1 MAADFPENYERFMDA
16 FQFIKD
22 VPCDWDESL
31 YLEAEPMEYITAARK
46 EKGGGNWFVGCV
58 TGELPH
64 TSNLKLNFL
73 EPGKKYIA
81 TVYADA
87 LDADYKTNSQA
98 YVIRKGIVT
107 SKSAVNLTAVPGGGY
122 AISIVEA
129 TAADLKGV
137 KSLPKKVQ

>member
-1 MAADFPENYERFMDA
+1 
-16 FQFIKD
+16 
-22 VPCDWDESL
+22 
-31 YLEAEPMEYITAARK
+31 
-46 EKGGGNWFVGCV
+46 V
-58 TGELPH
+58 TGEQAH
-64 TSNLKLNFL
+64 TSNLKFNFL

-129 TAADLKGV
+129 AATDLKGL
-137 KSLPKKVQ
+137 KSLPKKVQK